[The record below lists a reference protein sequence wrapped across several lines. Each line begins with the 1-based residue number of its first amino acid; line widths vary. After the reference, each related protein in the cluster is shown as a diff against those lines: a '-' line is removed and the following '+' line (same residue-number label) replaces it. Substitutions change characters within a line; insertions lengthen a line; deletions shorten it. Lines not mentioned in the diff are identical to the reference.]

1 MQSTDQNGNESLDE
15 IGRRLFYVMTLQSAV
30 VMIREFN
37 DYMNKVLR
45 VPNAMKMYKDSSEVS
60 PPEQERSNNTRR

>member
-15 IGRRLFYVMTLQSAV
+15 IGRRLFY